1 MIFLSCP
8 KVNVLTKIIVDC
20 VCLVLLAVYVLVG
33 QTYAFN
39 GLDIAIIVVNSL
51 YTLAYARQLLC
62 KWVPGMPNYLTK
74 AGLINYN
81 YLNSH
86 ATKKSWSCRTKGIDF
101 AILSR
106 DRAMPE
112 W

>member
-86 ATKKSWSCRTKGIDF
+86 ATKKFTPHITSF
-101 AILSR
+101 AYFSPINI
-106 DRAMPE
+106 E
-112 W
+112 